1 MRENKVCLICVEL
14 TKNKLT
20 SKEARNNLKEMYKS
34 LEKDH
39 ILELL
44 TKIYEKEDEENG
56 YYLSH
61 LEDIHD

>member
-20 SKEARNNLKEMYKS
+20 SKEARNNLKETYKS
-34 LEKDH
+34 LDKDH

-61 LEDIHD
+61 LEDIYD